1 MWAVILFFFFFAWG
15 LMSFKIINAVKR
27 GSAFMELWPADEPVL
42 KAAFREVRVALMLR
56 KAKWGVPPIVAIVL
70 FMLYYSVGGIQGLR
84 LMVTYPSAFSGYTY
98 LSFATAIM
106 SVLCMLMLVLNGY
119 VWLALQSYQK
129 LTPHQE
135 HFYRELMTQLG
146 KEPVEKPRMFEL
158 AQAISEGC
166 KKLKDKSFLEK
177 I

>member
-1 MWAVILFFFFFAWG
+1 MVYVHSR
-15 LMSFKIINAVKR
+15 MNDRRTS
-27 GSAFMELWPADEPVL
+27 PAG
-42 KAAFREVRVALMLR
+42 FVRVNA
-56 KAKWGVPPIVAIVL
+56 
-70 FMLYYSVGGIQGLR
+70 
-84 LMVTYPSAFSGYTY
+84 SGYTY

-129 LTPHQE
+129 LTPHQG

>member
-1 MWAVILFFFFFAWG
+1 MLNQLRAALFT
-15 LMSFKIINAVKR
+15 L
-27 GSAFMELWPADEPVL
+27 
-42 KAAFREVRVALMLR
+42 VRNYRTWVALALVALDR
-56 KAKWGVPPIVAIVL
+56 AHIAWNVTQGVTYGLQDSLFRDAALVAIVL

>member
-1 MWAVILFFFFFAWG
+1 
-15 LMSFKIINAVKR
+15 
-27 GSAFMELWPADEPVL
+27 
-42 KAAFREVRVALMLR
+42 
-56 KAKWGVPPIVAIVL
+56 
-70 FMLYYSVGGIQGLR
+70 
-84 LMVTYPSAFSGYTY
+84 
-98 LSFATAIM
+98 M

>member
-1 MWAVILFFFFFAWG
+1 
-15 LMSFKIINAVKR
+15 MSFKIINAVKR

-56 KAKWGVPPIVAIVL
+56 KA
-70 FMLYYSVGGIQGLR
+70 LR

-106 SVLCMLMLVLNGY
+106 SVVCMLMLVLNGY

-166 KKLKDKSFLEK
+166 KKLRDKSFLEK